1 MKILLLGATGLLG
14 RNVLDVLLARGI
26 EVRALVRSALEVPGV
41 EMVKGS
47 ILSFEDLL
55 ASAEGCDAIVNCAGT
70 TDMKLPSASDFYP
83 VNRDL
88 PKMLCEVATR
98 CGIGVLIHT
107 STANTIVT
115 GSSEHPSDENAPFG
129 PPYDKSPYAISKKA
143 GEDAL
148 LEYGATHP
156 ELRLVIVNPGF
167 MLGAYDSKPSSG
179 QMVLLGW
186 KKPLIFVTRGAKSI
200 LHVRDAA
207 AAISNALE
215 KGSGRYLRTGECIKL
230 KDYYRLQAK
239 VCGYRQLCIEF
250 PNWIVDRVGRIGH
263 ILGLIGIHND
273 IYPHNVRQLE
283 YEEWYTCARARREL
297 GYTLTPVEDAIRDFV
312 KWYYGVEVND

>member
-1 MKILLLGATGLLG
+1 MVLLLGATGLLG
-14 RNVLDVLLARGI
+14 RNVLQVLLERGI
-26 EVRALVRSALEVPGV
+26 EVRALVRSSLDVPGV
-41 EMVKGS
+41 DIVRGS
-47 ILSFEDLL
+47 ILSKDDLM
-55 ASAEGCDAIVNCAGT
+55 AAACGCSAIINCAGT
-70 TDMKLPSASDFYP
+70 TDMALPAVEDFLP

-98 CGIGVLIHT
+98 CAIGILIHT

-115 GSSEHPSDENAPFG
+115 GTSEHPSDESAPFG

-148 LEYGATHP
+148 LEYGAAHP
-156 ELRLVIVNPGF
+156 ELRIVIVNPGF

-207 AAISNALE
+207 AAIVNALE
-215 KGSGRYLRTGECIKL
+215 KGSGRYLLTGECIKL
-230 KDYYRLQAK
+230 KD
-239 VCGYRQLCIEF
+239 E
-250 PNWIVDRVGRIGH
+250 
-263 ILGLIGIHND
+263 
-273 IYPHNVRQLE
+273 
-283 YEEWYTCARARREL
+283 
-297 GYTLTPVEDAIRDFV
+297 
-312 KWYYGVEVND
+312 

>member
-1 MKILLLGATGLLG
+1 MVLLLGATGLLG
-14 RNVLDVLLARGI
+14 RNVLQVLLERGI
-26 EVRALVRSALEVPGV
+26 EVRALVRSSLDVPGV
-41 EMVKGS
+41 DIVRGS
-47 ILSFEDLL
+47 ILSKDDLM
-55 ASAEGCDAIVNCAGT
+55 AAAGGCSAIINCAGT
-70 TDMKLPSASDFYP
+70 TDMALPAVEDFLP

-88 PKMLCEVATR
+88 PAMLCEVATLS
-98 CGIGVLIHT
+98 GIKVLVHT

-115 GSSEHPSDENAPFG
+115 GTQECPSDESAPFG
-129 PPYDKSPYAISKKA
+129 PPYDESPYAISKKA

-148 LEYGATHP
+148 LEYGAAHP
-156 ELRLVIVNPGF
+156 ELRIVIVNPGF

-207 AAISNALE
+207 VAIVNALE
-215 KGSGRYLRTGECIKL
+215 KGSGRYLLTGECIKL

-239 VCGYRQLCIEF
+239 VCGYRQLCLEF
-250 PNWIVDRVGRIGH
+250 PNWIVDCVGRIGY

-312 KWYYGVEVND
+312 KWHYGVEVND

>member
-1 MKILLLGATGLLG
+1 MKVLLLGATGLLG
-14 RNVLDVLLARGI
+14 RNVLEVFLARGI
-26 EVRALVRSALEVPGV
+26 EVRALVRSALDVPGV
-41 EMVKGS
+41 EIVKGS

-55 ASAEGCDAIVNCAGT
+55 DAARGCDAIVNCAGT
-70 TDMKLPSASDFYP
+70 TDMKLPSANDFYP

-98 CGIGVLIHT
+98 CAIGILIHT

-148 LEYGATHP
+148 LEYGAAHP
-156 ELRLVIVNPGF
+156 ELRIVIVNPGF

-179 QMVLLGW
+179 QLVLLGW

-200 LHVRDAA
+200 LHVKDAA
-207 AAISNALE
+207 NAIANALE
-215 KGSGRYLRTGECIKL
+215 KGSGRYLLTGECIPL
-230 KDYYRLQAK
+230 KEFYRRQASIG
-239 VCGYRQLCIEF
+239 GYRQLCIALPDWMAEVLG
-250 PNWIVDRVGRIGH
+250 WIGAALKS
-263 ILGLIGIHND
+263 LGIRTD
-273 IYPHNVRQLE
+273 FYPHNVRQLE

-312 KWYYGVEVND
+312 KWHYGVEVND

>member
-1 MKILLLGATGLLG
+1 MVLLLGATGLLG
-14 RNVLDVLLARGI
+14 RNVLQVLLERGI
-26 EVRALVRSALEVPGV
+26 EVRALVRSSLDVPGV
-41 EMVKGS
+41 DIVRGS
-47 ILSFEDLL
+47 ILSKEDLM
-55 ASAEGCDAIVNCAGT
+55 AAAGGCSAIINCAGT
-70 TDMKLPSASDFYP
+70 TDMALPAVEDFLP

-88 PKMLCEVATR
+88 PAMLCEVATLS
-98 CGIGVLIHT
+98 GINVLVHT

-115 GSSEHPSDENAPFG
+115 GTSEHPSDENAPFG

-148 LEYGATHP
+148 LEYGAAHP
-156 ELRLVIVNPGF
+156 ELRIVIVNPGF

-179 QMVLLGW
+179 QLVLLGW
-186 KKPLIFVTRGAKSI
+186 KKPLVFVTRGAKSI
-200 LHVRDAA
+200 LHVKDAA
-207 AAISNALE
+207 NAIANALE
-215 KGSGRYLRTGECIKL
+215 KGSGRYLLTGECIKL

-239 VCGYRQLCIEF
+239 VCGYRQLCLEF
-250 PNWIVDRVGRIGH
+250 PNWIVDCIGRIGH

-283 YEEWYTCARARREL
+283 YEEWYSCARARREL

-312 KWYYGVEVND
+312 EWYFRVEVND